1 MRTHL
6 RYGVIALAL
15 LGSAGVGIAQTK
27 TPGTSGSMAPSG
39 MSTGGAGTAS
49 QSQPL
54 QLSAPQKTAIFTA
67 VNQEKAKV
75 TPPPNFQAAVGA
87 AVPASI
93 ELYPLPDAALAQAP
107 AAKPYKYTFAQNQVV
122 LIDPTTMRVVE
133 VIRQ

>member
-1 MRTHL
+1 MKAHL
-6 RYGVIALAL
+6 RYGVIAFAL
-15 LGSAGVGIAQTK
+15 LGSVGAGIAQTK
-27 TPGTSGSMAPSG
+27 TPGMGDPMAPSG
-39 MSTGGAGTAS
+39 MSSGGGS
-49 QSQPL
+49 SLQSQPL
-54 QLSAPQKTAIFTA
+54 QLTAPQKTAIFKA
-67 VNQEKAKV
+67 VNQERAKI

-87 AVPASI
+87 PVPASA